1 MLDCAALDTRYKP
14 QVAQSSSVKK
24 KNSSK
29 RSNLSPTRILKVVHK
44 ANTIDFDP

>member
-1 MLDCAALDTRYKP
+1 MLDCVALDTRYKP
-14 QVAQSSSVKK
+14 QVAQSSSVK